1 MWDNQARGSAANR
14 GEGQL
19 EGEGAL
25 RDERREGGGD
35 ASASDGGEVEADE
48 VERVRFVGGL
58 VSSVSVFSNTNME
71 QTLVLFWS
79 HFEFI

>member
-48 VERVRFVGGL
+48 VERVRFVGGSCVISCCFFQHKHGANFGSIL
-58 VSSVSVFSNTNME
+58 VPF
-71 QTLVLFWS
+71 
-79 HFEFI
+79 